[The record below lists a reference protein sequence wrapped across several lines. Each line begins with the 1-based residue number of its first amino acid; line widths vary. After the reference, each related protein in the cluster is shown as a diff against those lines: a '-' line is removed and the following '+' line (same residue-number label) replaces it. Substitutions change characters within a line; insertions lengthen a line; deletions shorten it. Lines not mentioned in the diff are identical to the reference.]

1 VIAPP
6 ITCALAAADRHTH
19 QGTGG
24 FGRSDTCAVL
34 RRFFE
39 VDRQH
44 IAVAASHALALN
56 GRIDAVVCGGV
67 RALRHRCRRPYAM
80 APLTQAG
87 EHRQAHD
94 VVPARRPMLSQGNSS
109 VPASVLLISPE
120 PAPMHPWLMLA
131 IAIAAELG
139 ATTAL
144 KLSDGFTRPGPSTLV
159 VAGYGL
165 SFYLLAQV
173 LRTQEVGIVY
183 AIWSGAGLAIIAL
196 IGVVFLGESL
206 TVYKLAG
213 LSAILI
219 GVVLLNLAGGTQ

>member
-1 VIAPP
+1 
-6 ITCALAAADRHTH
+6 
-19 QGTGG
+19 
-24 FGRSDTCAVL
+24 
-34 RRFFE
+34 
-39 VDRQH
+39 
-44 IAVAASHALALN
+44 
-56 GRIDAVVCGGV
+56 
-67 RALRHRCRRPYAM
+67 
-80 APLTQAG
+80 
-87 EHRQAHD
+87 
-94 VVPARRPMLSQGNSS
+94 
-109 VPASVLLISPE
+109 
-120 PAPMHPWLMLA
+120 MHPWLMLA